1 MDYLIMRFNYLY
13 VKLTAMT
20 RGGIGLS
27 ALVKRTLW
35 ARSAEHNMLRH
46 SKRRSVG
53 MGVEKSD
60 GMLYICIWYARNRT
74 TLDWS
79 QLKV

>member
-1 MDYLIMRFNYLY
+1 
-13 VKLTAMT
+13 
-20 RGGIGLS
+20 
-27 ALVKRTLW
+27 
-35 ARSAEHNMLRH
+35 
-46 SKRRSVG
+46 